1 MKKMKITEIVYSP
14 AENEIVPRPVND
26 NGLTRNLN
34 LSDMMIA
41 LHVYPTDAHIVIE
54 MEDCDE

>member
-1 MKKMKITEIVYSP
+1 MKKMKITEIVYRP
-14 AENEIVPRPVND
+14 AENEIVLRPVND

-34 LSDMMIA
+34 SLDIMIA
-41 LHVYPTDAHIVIE
+41 LHAYPTDAHIVIE